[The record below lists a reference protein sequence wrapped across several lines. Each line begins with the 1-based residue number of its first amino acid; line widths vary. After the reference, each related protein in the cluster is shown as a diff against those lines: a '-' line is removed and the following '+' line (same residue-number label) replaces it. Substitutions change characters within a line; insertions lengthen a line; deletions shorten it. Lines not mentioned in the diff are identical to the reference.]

1 MNGRAQEK
9 WGIPGPE
16 RLRVCPALGP
26 RFFFFFKLIYFL
38 VFAYG
43 GSPLLC
49 MGFSCEHR
57 LVGTQ
62 AAIVAAHGP
71 SS

>member
-1 MNGRAQEK
+1 MEGPREE

-16 RLRVCPALGP
+16 RLRVCPVLGP
-26 RFFFFFKLIYFL
+26 RFFLRFIYFI
-38 VFAYG
+38 VFVYG

-49 MGFSCEHR
+49 VGFSCEHR
-57 LVGTQ
+57 LGGTQ

-71 SS
+71 NS